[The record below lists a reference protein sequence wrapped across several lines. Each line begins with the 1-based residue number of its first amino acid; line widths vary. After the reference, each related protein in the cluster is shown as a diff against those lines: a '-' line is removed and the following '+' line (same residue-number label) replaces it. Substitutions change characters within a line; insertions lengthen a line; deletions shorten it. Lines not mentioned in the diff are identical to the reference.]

1 MMNTEVVV
9 IGGGATGAG
18 VLRDLALRGIE
29 AVLLEQGE
37 LTSGTS
43 GRNHGLL
50 HSGARYAVNDPDSA
64 RECIAENRILKKIAS
79 PCIEDTGGFFL
90 SLPQDPPGYPDEL
103 LYACEKLGL
112 PAEEMTVAKVFRRE
126 PALSPGI
133 KRALYVPDS
142 SIDPFRLIRSNVE
155 EATRLGAKAL
165 EHREVLMI
173 LTDGGHIQGL
183 VARDPRTGEKFPIQ
197 CRFIINAAGAWA
209 QKVARMAGASLDIVF
224 SKGSLVVLSQRLT
237 NTVINRC
244 RPPSSG
250 DILVPHGPALII
262 GTTSRTVEE
271 VDDPAAEEAE
281 VDLLLSEGEKLLPEV
296 GSARAIRAYA
306 GVRPLIGARETESD
320 ARKVSRDF
328 LLLDHG
334 KADGVKGLFSII
346 GGKLT
351 TYRLMA
357 ERTVDEVCKEM
368 GNKVPCTTAEKLL
381 PFPEGY
387 AFHDLGARLKRI
399 AESRPLRVTE
409 EILCE
414 CEFVSRGEILQE
426 VQYLPHPSLT
436 EVQQRT
442 RAGMGPCQGGFC
454 SHRLAAVLSEEGKIP
469 PGTSLLFLKGFLE
482 ERWKGIRP
490 VLWGPQ
496 LREEQLIQALYTEF
510 FNLDHM

>member
-1 MMNTEVVV
+1 MRTEVVV

-18 VLRDLALRGIE
+18 VLRDLTLRGIE
-29 AVLLEQGE
+29 AILLEKDE

-64 RECIAENRILKKIAS
+64 RQCIAENRILKKIAP
-79 PCIEDTGGFFL
+79 PCIEETGGFFL
-90 SLPQDPPGYPDEL
+90 SLPQDPPSYPNEL
-103 LYACEKLGL
+103 LRACENLGL
-112 PAEEMTVAKVFRRE
+112 AAAEISVAEVLQRE
-126 PALSPGI
+126 PALSPKI
-133 KRALYVPDS
+133 KRALYVPDG

-155 EATRLGAKAL
+155 EAMHLGAKGF
-165 EHREVLMI
+165 EHREVVTI
-173 LTDGGHIQGL
+173 QADGGRIRGL
-183 VARDPRTGEKFPIQ
+183 IARDPGTGEKFQIH
-197 CRFIINAAGAWA
+197 CRFIVNAAGVWA
-209 QKVARMAGASLDIVF
+209 KRVARMAGASLDMVF
-224 SKGSLVVLSQRLT
+224 SKGSLVVFNRRLT

-271 VDDPAAEEAE
+271 VEDPAAEEEE

-306 GVRPLIGARETESD
+306 GVRPLIGAREAEEDS
-320 ARKVSRDF
+320 RKISRDF

-334 KADGVKGLFSII
+334 EVDGIKGFFSIV

-368 GNKVPCTTAEKLL
+368 GNKTPCTTAERSI
-381 PFPEGY
+381 PFPEKY
-387 AFHDLGARLKRI
+387 AFRDLGARLRRI
-399 AESRPLRVTE
+399 SPASFFPGSE

-414 CEFVSRGEILQE
+414 CELVTKGEVLQE
-426 VQYLPHPSLT
+426 MQNLPRPSLN

-454 SHRLAAVLSEEGKIP
+454 SHRLAAVLSEGGKIP
-469 PGTSLLFLKGFLE
+469 PGTSLLFLKRFLE

-496 LREEQLIQALYTEF
+496 LREEQLIQALYTEL
-510 FNLDHM
+510 FNLDHI